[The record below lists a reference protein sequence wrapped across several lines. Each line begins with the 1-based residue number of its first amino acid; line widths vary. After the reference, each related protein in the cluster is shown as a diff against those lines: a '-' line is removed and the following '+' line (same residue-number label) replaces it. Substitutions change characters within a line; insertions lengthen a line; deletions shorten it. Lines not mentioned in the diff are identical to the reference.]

1 MPMPRVHFDFGERGA
16 KTITKVQECHKTK
29 EKKKGKTDSCRE
41 PHVPL
46 VAPARPQGFTPP
58 WPGLYPGITPL
69 LLWASGWTSRSP
81 QAYENIGRA
90 WETSFPSDAGSGLN
104 PSSDRHPEPWKC
116 VLSRLHVVSVSVCG
130 MCTILM
136 VHNPARF
143 CVQVCIF
150 TDWCVTENRQ
160 CMGDLVS
167 LVAALDNNHENPI
180 DYQGCVALGC

>member
-104 PSSDRHPEPWKC
+104 PSSDRYFRTLEVCAVTPSC
-116 VLSRLHVVSVSVCG
+116 GVRIRVRHVHDSDG
-130 MCTILM
+130 
-136 VHNPARF
+136 A
-143 CVQVCIF
+143 
-150 TDWCVTENRQ
+150 
-160 CMGDLVS
+160 
-167 LVAALDNNHENPI
+167 
-180 DYQGCVALGC
+180 